1 MFFWENFYNA
11 NNLKNCMSNQITC
24 PNCGHH
30 FSLSEIQKHE
40 LEEMRA
46 KIQKETEEET
56 KKKAFAWANAEI
68 EKQRKE
74 A

>member
-1 MFFWENFYNA
+1 
-11 NNLKNCMSNQITC
+11 MSNQITC

-68 EKQRKE
+68 EKQR
-74 A
+74 